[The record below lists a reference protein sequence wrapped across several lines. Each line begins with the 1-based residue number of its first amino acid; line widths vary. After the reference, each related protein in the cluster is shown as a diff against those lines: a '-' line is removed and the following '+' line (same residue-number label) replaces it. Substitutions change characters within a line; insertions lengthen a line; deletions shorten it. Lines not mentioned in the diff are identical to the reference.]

1 MQILSTGNTLNN
13 TDNIIHPITGIL
25 RKLHILVYSCYEK
38 QKNIHLKPHNRELSI
53 NNRLRIFSQSVHK
66 SITLIVMVIT

>member
-25 RKLHILVYSCYEK
+25 RKLQILVYSCYEK
-38 QKNIHLKPHNRELSI
+38 KNIHLKPHNRELSI